1 MQYNNHPQ
9 IRYIAL
15 NCCTFADFNLRLS
28 VGHAGEVGI
37 VLPTSVRVYLCAI
50 QPVSCKNWKNYW
62 LEIDIINLINFSL
75 TFDLELRPS

>member
-1 MQYNNHPQ
+1 MSHSVVPEKLTLRIMQYNNHPQ

-50 QPVSCKNWKNYW
+50 QPVSFKN
-62 LEIDIINLINFSL
+62 
-75 TFDLELRPS
+75 